1 MAVFFTYTYQQKNE
15 PIVGKYAI
23 YTGPMDPMWDIV
35 FTINL
40 VC

>member
-1 MAVFFTYTYQQKNE
+1 MAVFSPILTNKNE